1 MQEFICHYFRQE
13 VLRFAF
19 GAAQL
24 GIVSSAFGDF
34 MNRFFT
40 FN

>member
-13 VLRFAF
+13 VLRFDF

-24 GIVSSAFGDF
+24 GIVSSAIGDF
-34 MNRFFT
+34 MNRSLG